1 MLPVGVRLRYSIGV
15 GRNILVHLLVEPL
28 RHLWQA
34 NGCQCQRCYTDDC
47 CAFHNL
53 RPFFTFSVNK
63 FRFLLFSRGFVVFPP
78 LSAASLCLCLR
89 FRYGFACCFVFF
101 IGFANV
107 SFRLRFFSKK
117 NSFSSHSRSPCPFF
131 FPLFFA
137 VALVV
142 GASFV
147 ISFSPLSFPLLCGS
161 FSGWGVDCHLFQP
174 SWVVLTM
181 QRYKE
186 YFFLPN
192 YFSIFLF

>member
-63 FRFLLFSRGFVVFPP
+63 FRSLLFSRGFVVFPP

-89 FRYGFACCFVFF
+89 LRYGFACCFVFF
-101 IGFANV
+101 IGYANV
-107 SFRLRFFSKK
+107 SFRLRFISKK
-117 NSFSSHSRSPCPFF
+117 NSFSSHSRSPCPF
-131 FPLFFA
+131 
-137 VALVV
+137 
-142 GASFV
+142 
-147 ISFSPLSFPLLCGS
+147 LSALLCGS
-161 FSGWGVDCHLFQP
+161 FSGWGIFCHFFQPSFLSALVAVALVVGHLLSLFQP
-174 SWVVLTM
+174 SGVVLTM